1 MAECFNAKADDWW
14 VCPCGNDP
22 GGSGHHLAPVDG
34 TPHPEHALWMSHQT
48 LTCGDCG
55 RFGRYVERDPQTG
68 QVPVRGVVDRAR
80 LVRCQLDD
88 DPVRAAIDTVN
99 EAVNTVR
106 EALLTESTRI
116 AMLPPTVTTLDVRSY
131 RAVACESLAYR
142 HRELVGQLTEVGQLL
157 KALRRM

>member
-22 GGSGHHLAPVDG
+22 GGSGHHLARVDG
-34 TPHPEHALWMSHQT
+34 TPDDDDTAWMSHQT

-68 QVPVRGVVDRAR
+68 QVPVRGLIDRALLARCQLEDDPVQEAIKAVDRA
-80 LVRCQLDD
+80 
-88 DPVRAAIDTVN
+88 AK
-99 EAVNTVR
+99 AVGV
-106 EALLTESTRI
+106 ALETEGTRI
-116 AMLPPTVTTLDVRSY
+116 ARLSPTVATLNVRGK
-131 RAVACESLAYR
+131 RAVACESLNHR
-142 HRELVGQLTEVGQLL
+142 RRELIEQLAESGQLL